1 MTTFGRPLKVGVQL
15 PEVER
20 EVRWPELLDMTRAI
34 EDAGFDSVWV
44 GEHLLYRWPDRP
56 ARGPWEAWT
65 TLAAIAAVTSRI
77 ELGPLVACTN
87 FHNPALLAKQAA
99 TLDEISGGRFI
110 LGLGAGWNETEF
122 RAFGFP
128 YDHRIDRF
136 EEAFTII
143 RTLLREGAVDFD
155 GHWYQVRDCEILPR
169 GPRPAGPPLM
179 IGSIGP
185 RMLRATMAHADSWN
199 GWFKDVDN
207 QPAGVPAVRSQVDEA
222 CRDVGRDPAEVERTL
237 AVLVR
242 LPGGT
247 GRLQGHPDGA
257 PPLQGEPEAIAETLR
272 GFAAEG
278 IAHVQLV
285 LDPIT
290 RDSIEALAPMLEAL
304 DRGRAATGSARAM
317 TGAA

>member
-1 MTTFGRPLKVGVQL
+1 MTPTTPRSTEGRPLKVGIQL

-20 EVRWPELLDMTRAI
+20 EVRWPELLDMVRAI
-34 EDAGFDSVWV
+34 EDLGFDSVWV
-44 GEHLLYRWPDRP
+44 GEHLLYRWEDRP
-56 ARGPWEAWT
+56 PSGPWEAWT
-65 TLAAIAAVTSRI
+65 LLSAIAASTTRV

-99 TLDEISGGRFI
+99 LIDEVSGGRFV
-110 LGLGAGWNETEF
+110 LGLGAGWNEPEF

-143 RTLLREGAVDFD
+143 RTLLRDGAIDFD
-155 GHWYQVRDCEILPR
+155 GRWYQARDCELLPR
-169 GPRPAGPPLM
+169 GPRPDGPPLM

-199 GWFKDVDN
+199 AWYNDTGNDPLGIPRLRDLVD
-207 QPAGVPAVRSQVDEA
+207 DA
-222 CRDVGRDPAEVERTL
+222 CRDVGRDPATVERTV
-237 AVLVR
+237 AAFVG

-247 GRLQGHPDGA
+247 GRTQA
-257 PPLQGEPEAIAETLR
+257 STSERTRPLPGDPAALADALR
-272 GFAAEG
+272 GFAREG

-290 RDSIEALAPMLEAL
+290 LESIQAVAPVLAEL
-304 DRGRAATGSARAM
+304 DRG
-317 TGAA
+317 

>member
-1 MTTFGRPLKVGVQL
+1 MTATTGRPLKVGIQL

-34 EDAGFDSVWV
+34 EDLGFDSVWV
-44 GEHLLYRWPDRP
+44 GEHLLYRWEDRP

-65 TLAAIAAVTSRI
+65 LLAAIAASTSRI

-87 FHNPALLAKQAA
+87 FHNPALLAKQAV
-99 TLDEISGGRFI
+99 TIDELSGGRFV

-122 RAFGFP
+122 RAYGYP

-143 RTLLREGAVDFD
+143 RTLLREGAIDFD
-155 GHWYQVRDCEILPR
+155 GRWYQARDCELLPR

-179 IGSIGP
+179 IGSNGP

-199 GWFKDVDN
+199 SLVQRHREPASRRRPPPRPRSTRPAARSGATRPKSSGRSPSWSGC
-207 QPAGVPAVRSQVDEA
+207 PAG
-222 CRDVGRDPAEVERTL
+222 RDASRAHLEQAAMPPVSGEPAEL
-237 AVLVR
+237 
-242 LPGGT
+242 
-247 GRLQGHPDGA
+247 
-257 PPLQGEPEAIAETLR
+257 AETLR
-272 GFAAEG
+272 AFAAEG

-290 RDSIEALAPMLEAL
+290 RPSIEALAPALELL
-304 DRGRAATGSARAM
+304 DRKA
-317 TGAA
+317 

>member
-1 MTTFGRPLKVGVQL
+1 MTTVSGRPLKVGIQL

-20 EVRWPELLDMTRAI
+20 FVRWSELLDMTRAI
-34 EDAGFDSVWV
+34 EDLGFDSVWL

-65 TLAAIAAVTSRI
+65 VLAAIAAVTSRI

-99 TLDEISGGRFI
+99 TIDEVSGGRFV
-110 LGLGAGWNETEF
+110 LGLGAGWNQTEF
-122 RAFGFP
+122 RAYGFP
-128 YDHRIDRF
+128 YDHRVDRF

-143 RTLLREGAVDFD
+143 RALLREGSIDFD
-155 GHWYQVRDCEILPR
+155 GRWYQARDAELLPR
-169 GPRPAGPPLM
+169 GPRPGGPPLM

-185 RMLRATMAHADSWN
+185 RMLRSTMAHADSWN
-199 GWFKDVDN
+199 CWFKDIDN
-207 QPAGVPAVRSQVDEA
+207 RPDGVPAVRAIVDEA
-222 CRDVGRDPAEVERTL
+222 CRDVGRDPAEVERTV
-237 AVLVR
+237 AVLVQ

-247 GRLQGHPDGA
+247 GRLSGDASQAAIPPVQG
-257 PPLQGEPEAIAETLR
+257 PPAEMAETLR
-272 GFAAEG
+272 GFAREG

-290 RDSIEALAPMLEAL
+290 LESIRALAPVLAEL
-304 DRGRAATGSARAM
+304 DRA
-317 TGAA
+317 